1 MCRAYEPHAGILTG
15 SEESKSKTSSTRP
28 AAASISSFVVKRPK
42 LKTDGGIA
50 LCHGEAQ
57 GAKHMGRLGDTSFAV
72 SPIPDHAFF
81 EQPVLQHLFG
91 KRLLEVAHL
100 VAQLLDLTRGRLAR
114 GIARKPFPASLEERL
129 RPAVIQALGN
139 PFPAAWFCD
148 AVLTTQARYHDP
160 DLSSAEYCLRVLRR
174 ISRTVRSAVSLER
187 IDSCLIYGCLRP
199 GTGNRGLRECRPC
212 NPTALAVSSQR
223 RIVAARP
230 QPGQERASRLT
241 SSRAASPAQSDGLDV
256 LFVRYG

>member
-72 SPIPDHAFF
+72 SPIPYHAFF

-100 VAQLLDLTRGRLAR
+100 VAQLLRT
-114 GIARKPFPASLEERL
+114 
-129 RPAVIQALGN
+129 
-139 PFPAAWFCD
+139 
-148 AVLTTQARYHDP
+148 
-160 DLSSAEYCLRVLRR
+160 AE
-174 ISRTVRSAVSLER
+174 
-187 IDSCLIYGCLRP
+187 
-199 GTGNRGLRECRPC
+199 
-212 NPTALAVSSQR
+212 Q
-223 RIVAARP
+223 
-230 QPGQERASRLT
+230 
-241 SSRAASPAQSDGLDV
+241 
-256 LFVRYG
+256 